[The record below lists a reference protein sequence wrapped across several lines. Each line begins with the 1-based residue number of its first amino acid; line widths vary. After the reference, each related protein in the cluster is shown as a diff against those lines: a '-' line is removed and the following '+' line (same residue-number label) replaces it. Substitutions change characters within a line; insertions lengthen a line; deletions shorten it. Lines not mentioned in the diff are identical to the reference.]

1 MKQYIF
7 ILAMLMQAFAINAQ
21 KNNGIREL
29 MQYLEKE
36 YPEGVTYRAIRANN
50 DLWED
55 WAWKKEYDNT
65 KDHSSVRYRMQLLKD
80 TVLQYF
86 VEASANAVACH
97 HQQTPNGTEDNISY
111 AVALANNGD
120 DDPTLVNAFYDYHY
134 NADENASFYY
144 RPDRNFCIL
153 DVKYGNTTEVPS
165 SRKVLDFK
173 PIKPMVEKI
182 AQSFGGQAY
191 KASYRYNV
199 LKDPLADGTVITHG
213 KEDESGKMNAH
224 YFTGGDRIDVI
235 EGACSGTLYVIPEEK
250 ADEAA
255 HTLNRQVMQYLQSHN
270 DQQYMFD
277 YSNQEQKKTTLRSW
291 VHVVPPYGTEK
302 STPEHLFARIDSLG
316 RYTIL
321 FIDYVDSTFAL
332 PRGYETML
340 SYDHGKIERVPDY
353 TKPTVEKRQKPFE
366 NLLEKFV
373 RELGIDGLFVTRTEL
388 IGGRHPKTICTY
400 QSNVDKKT
408 IDEIRRKLAKSP
420 LGNILHKETHT
431 AMGDTLEL
439 TAEEKASKRY
449 SADQHLVCKFYGK
462 DNQQNAYM
470 KYLITQADSS
480 LYEMPFDTR
489 WVDKYIAQMKDSAWV
504 QEHPIVYE
512 YGDKKDPSSM
522 GRVEGR
528 LYDFAFTNADC
539 QKKLGILHQNMYT
552 HLFSNKNQSY
562 DIVIEQNRT
571 RITDKILFWND
582 QTANQYRL
590 LIIDRVE
597 GKFLIPEDW
606 PNILTYKYGKKT
618 YLKPASKK

>member
-111 AVALANNGD
+111 AVALANNDD

-388 IGGRHPKTICTY
+388 IGGTHHKPICTY

-489 WVDKYIAQMKDSAWV
+489 WVDKYIAQMKDSACV

-512 YGDKKDPSSM
+512 YGNKKDPSSM

-562 DIVIEQNRT
+562 DIVIEQNRI
-571 RITDKILFWND
+571 RITDKILFRND

>member
-29 MQYLEKE
+29 MQHLEKD
-36 YPEGVTYRAIRANN
+36 YPEGITYKAIRGDDA
-50 DLWED
+50 LWED
-55 WAWKKEYDNT
+55 WSWKKVYDNT

-80 TVLQYF
+80 SVLQYF
-86 VEASANAVACH
+86 VETSANAVACH

-111 AVALANNGD
+111 ALALANNGD
-120 DDPTLVNAFYDYHY
+120 DEPFLVNGLYDYHY
-134 NADENASFYY
+134 NADENASFCY
-144 RPDRNFCIL
+144 RPDRNSCIL
-153 DVKYGNTTEVPS
+153 NVEYGNDTEVPS
-165 SRKVLDFK
+165 SGKVIDFK

-235 EGACSGTLYVIPEEK
+235 EGACSGTLYIIPKEK

-255 HTLNRQVMQYLQSHN
+255 HTLNRQVIQYLQSHN
-270 DQQYMFD
+270 DQEYDFD
-277 YSNQEQKKTTLRSW
+277 CSNREQKKLTLRSW
-291 VHVVPPYGTEK
+291 RIIAPYGTEE
-302 STPEHLFARIDSLG
+302 STPEHLLARMDSLG

-321 FIDYVDSTFAL
+321 FIDHVDSTFTL

-353 TKPTVEKRQKPFE
+353 TKPIVEKRQKTFE

-373 RELGIDGLFVTRTEL
+373 RELGIDSLFVTRTEL
-388 IGGRHPKTICTY
+388 IGGRHRKTICTS
-400 QSNVDKKT
+400 QASVDKKT
-408 IDEIRRKLAKSP
+408 IDEIRRKLAKNP
-420 LGNILHKETHT
+420 FGNILHRETHT
-431 AMGDTLEL
+431 ALGDTLEL

-449 SADQHLVCKFYGK
+449 NADQHLVCKFYGK

-470 KYLITQADSS
+470 KYLITAADTS

-489 WVDKYIAQMKDSAWV
+489 WVDKYIAQMKDSACV

-512 YGDKKDPSSM
+512 YGNKKDPSSM
-522 GRVEGR
+522 GKVEGR

-539 QKKLGILHQNMYT
+539 QKKLGILYQNMYV
-552 HLFSNKNQSY
+552 HLFNNKNQSY
-562 DIVIEQNRT
+562 DIVIEQKRT
-571 RITDKILFWND
+571 RFTDKILLWND

>member
-65 KDHSSVRYRMQLLKD
+65 KDHSSVRYHMQLLKD

-111 AVALANNGD
+111 AVALANNDD

-153 DVKYGNTTEVPS
+153 DVEYGNTTEVPS
-165 SRKVLDFK
+165 SGKVLDFK

-213 KEDESGKMNAH
+213 KEDETGKMNAH
-224 YFTGGDRIDVI
+224 YFTGGDRRDVI

-277 YSNQEQKKTTLRSW
+277 YSNQEQKKLTLRSW
-291 VHVVPPYGTEK
+291 RIIAPYGTEE
-302 STPEHLFARIDSLG
+302 STPEHLLARMDSLG

-321 FIDYVDSTFAL
+321 FIDHVDSTFTL

-373 RELGIDGLFVTRTEL
+373 RELGIDSLFVTRTEL
-388 IGGRHPKTICTY
+388 IGGRHRKTICTS
-400 QSNVDKKT
+400 QASVDKKT
-408 IDEIRRKLAKSP
+408 IDEIRRKLAKNP
-420 LGNILHKETHT
+420 FGNILHKETHT
-431 AMGDTLEL
+431 ALGDTLEL

-449 SADQHLVCKFYGK
+449 NADQHLVCKFYGK

-470 KYLITQADSS
+470 KYLITEADTS

-489 WVDKYIAQMKDSAWV
+489 WVDKYIAQMKDSACV

-512 YGDKKDPSSM
+512 YGNKADPSSM
-522 GRVEGR
+522 GRVEGK

-539 QKKLGILHQNMYT
+539 QKKLGILYQNMYV
-552 HLFSNKNQSY
+552 HLFNNKNQSY
-562 DIVIEQNRT
+562 DIVIEQNRA
-571 RITDKILFWND
+571 RFTDKILLWND
-582 QTANQYRL
+582 QKANQYRL
-590 LIIDRVE
+590 LVIDRVE
-597 GKFLIPEDW
+597 GKFLVPEEW

>member
-111 AVALANNGD
+111 AVALANNDD

-388 IGGRHPKTICTY
+388 IGGRHPKTICTS
-400 QSNVDKKT
+400 QASVDKKT
-408 IDEIRRKLAKSP
+408 IDEIRRKLAKNP
-420 LGNILHKETHT
+420 FGNILHKETHT
-431 AMGDTLEL
+431 ALGDTLEL
-439 TAEEKASKRY
+439 TAEEKASKGY

-489 WVDKYIAQMKDSAWV
+489 WVDKYIAQMKDSACV

-512 YGDKKDPSSM
+512 YGNKADPSSM

-528 LYDFAFTNADC
+528 LYDFAVTNADW
-539 QKKLGILHQNMYT
+539 QKKLAIFHIGMYKQI
-552 HLFSNKNQSY
+552 FSNKNQSY
-562 DIVIEQNRT
+562 DIVIDQNRT
-571 RITDKILFWND
+571 RITDKILFWHD
-582 QTANQYRL
+582 QTADQYRL
-590 LIIDRVE
+590 LVIDRVE

>member
-111 AVALANNGD
+111 AVALANNDD

-340 SYDHGKIERVPDY
+340 SYDHVKIERVPDY

-489 WVDKYIAQMKDSAWV
+489 WVDKYIAQMKDSACV

-512 YGDKKDPSSM
+512 YGNKKDPSSM

-562 DIVIEQNRT
+562 DIVIEQNRI
-571 RITDKILFWND
+571 RITDKILFRND

>member
-29 MQYLEKE
+29 MQHLEKD
-36 YPEGVTYRAIRANN
+36 YPEGITYKAIRGDDA
-50 DLWED
+50 LWED
-55 WAWKKEYDNT
+55 WSWKKVYDNT

-80 TVLQYF
+80 SVLQYF

-111 AVALANNGD
+111 ALALANNGD
-120 DDPTLVNAFYDYHY
+120 DEPFLVNGLYDYHY
-134 NADENASFYY
+134 NADENASFCY
-144 RPDRNFCIL
+144 RPDRNSCIL
-153 DVKYGNTTEVPS
+153 NVEYGNDTEVPS
-165 SRKVLDFK
+165 SGKVLDFK
-173 PIKPMVEKI
+173 PIKPMVERI

-235 EGACSGTLYVIPEEK
+235 EGACSGTLYIIPKEK

-255 HTLNRQVMQYLQSHN
+255 HTLNRQVIQYLQNHN
-270 DQQYMFD
+270 DQEYDFD
-277 YSNQEQKKTTLRSW
+277 CSNREQKKLTLRSW
-291 VHVVPPYGTEK
+291 RIIAPYGTEE
-302 STPEHLFARIDSLG
+302 STPEHLLARMDSLG

-321 FIDYVDSTFAL
+321 FIDHVDSTFTL

-353 TKPTVEKRQKPFE
+353 TKPIVEKRQKTFE

-373 RELGIDGLFVTRTEL
+373 RELGIDSLFVTRTEL
-388 IGGRHPKTICTY
+388 IGGRHRKTICTS
-400 QSNVDKKT
+400 QASVDKKT
-408 IDEIRRKLAKSP
+408 IDEIRRKLAKNP
-420 LGNILHKETHT
+420 FGNILHRETHT
-431 AMGDTLEL
+431 VLGDTLEL

-449 SADQHLVCKFYGK
+449 NADQHLVCKFYGK

-470 KYLITQADSS
+470 KYLITEADTS

-489 WVDKYIAQMKDSAWV
+489 WVDKYIAQMKDSACV

-512 YGDKKDPSSM
+512 YGNKKDPSSM
-522 GRVEGR
+522 GKVEGR

-539 QKKLGILHQNMYT
+539 QKKLGILYQNMYV
-552 HLFSNKNQSY
+552 HLFNNKNQSY
-562 DIVIEQNRT
+562 DIVIEQKRT
-571 RITDKILFWND
+571 RFTDKILLWND

>member
-7 ILAMLMQAFAINAQ
+7 ILAMLMQAFAIHAQ
-21 KNNGIREL
+21 KNNGIRQL
-29 MQYLEKE
+29 MQHLEKD
-36 YPEGVTYRAIRANN
+36 YPEGITYSAIRANHN
-50 DLWED
+50 LWED
-55 WAWKKEYDNT
+55 WKWKKEYDNT

-80 TVLQYF
+80 SVLQYF

-111 AVALANNGD
+111 AVALANNDD

-153 DVKYGNTTEVPS
+153 NVEYGNTTEVPS
-165 SRKVLDFK
+165 SGKVLDFK

-182 AQSFGGQAY
+182 AKALGAQEY
-191 KASYRYNV
+191 KASYRYNTQ
-199 LKDPLADGTVITHG
+199 KDPLAYTIYHG
-213 KEDESGKMNAH
+213 GGNDSQGNWKPE
-224 YFTGGDRIDVI
+224 FVGGDRIDVI
-235 EGACSGTLYVIPEEK
+235 EGACSGTLYIIPKEN
-250 ADEAA
+250 ADVAA
-255 HTLNRQVMQYLQSHN
+255 VTLHQQVMQYLQSHKEE
-270 DQQYMFD
+270 QYMYD
-277 YSNQEQKKTTLRSW
+277 YTNQEQKKLTLRSW
-291 VHVVPPYGTEK
+291 VHVVPPYGTEE
-302 STPEHLFARIDSLG
+302 STPEHLLARMDSLG

-321 FIDYVDSTFAL
+321 FIDHVDSTFTL
-332 PRGYETML
+332 PEGYETML

-388 IGGRHPKTICTY
+388 IGGRHPKTICTS
-400 QSNVDKKT
+400 QASVDKKT

-431 AMGDTLEL
+431 ALGDTLEL
-439 TAEEKASKRY
+439 TAEEKASERY

-489 WVDKYIAQMKDSAWV
+489 WVDKYIAQMKDSACV

-512 YGDKKDPSSM
+512 YGNRKDPSSM

-528 LYDFAFTNADC
+528 LYDFAVTNDDW
-539 QKKLGILHQNMYT
+539 QKKLAIFHVGMYKQI
-552 HLFSNKNQSY
+552 FSNKNQSY
-562 DIVIEQNRT
+562 DIVIDQNRI
-571 RITDKILFWND
+571 RITDKILLWNN

-618 YLKPASKK
+618 YLKAASKK

>member
-7 ILAMLMQAFAINAQ
+7 ILAMLMQAFAIHAQ

-29 MQYLEKE
+29 MQHLEKD
-36 YPEGVTYRAIRANN
+36 YPEGITYSAIRAN
-50 DLWED
+50 
-55 WAWKKEYDNT
+55 DNT

-80 TVLQYF
+80 SVLQYF

-111 AVALANNGD
+111 AVALANED
-120 DDPTLVNAFYDYHY
+120 DEPTLVNAFYDYHY

-153 DVKYGNTTEVPS
+153 NVEYGNTTEVPS
-165 SRKVLDFK
+165 SGKVLDFK

-182 AQSFGGQAY
+182 AKALGAQEY
-191 KASYRYNV
+191 KASYRYNTQ
-199 LKDPLADGTVITHG
+199 KDPLAYTIYHG
-213 KEDESGKMNAH
+213 GGNDSQGNWKPE
-224 YFTGGDRIDVI
+224 FVGGDRIDVI
-235 EGACSGTLYVIPEEK
+235 EGACSGTLYIIPKEN
-250 ADEAA
+250 ADVAA
-255 HTLNRQVMQYLQSHN
+255 VTLHQQVMQYLQSHKEE
-270 DQQYMFD
+270 QYMYD
-277 YSNQEQKKTTLRSW
+277 YTNQEQKKLTLRSW
-291 VHVVPPYGTEK
+291 VHVVPPYGTEE
-302 STPEHLFARIDSLG
+302 STPEHLLARMDSLG

-321 FIDYVDSTFAL
+321 FIDHVDSTFTL
-332 PRGYETML
+332 PEGYETML

-388 IGGRHPKTICTY
+388 IGGRHPKTICTS
-400 QSNVDKKT
+400 QASVDKKT

-431 AMGDTLEL
+431 ALGDTLEL
-439 TAEEKASKRY
+439 TAEEKASERY

-489 WVDKYIAQMKDSAWV
+489 WVDKYIAQMKDSACV

-512 YGDKKDPSSM
+512 YGNRKDPSSM

-528 LYDFAFTNADC
+528 LYDFAVTNADW
-539 QKKLGILHQNMYT
+539 QKKLAIFHVGMYKQI
-552 HLFSNKNQSY
+552 FSNKNQSY
-562 DIVIEQNRT
+562 DIVIDQNRI
-571 RITDKILFWND
+571 RITDKILLWNN

-606 PNILTYKYGKKT
+606 HNILTYKYGKKT